1 MITYREKSNTAFKG
15 IMMNQKLK
23 ISKEV
28 LNINP
33 FKSKINENLLDK
45 AFREL
50 DETEDIED
58 FIYNLNNSKI
68 CSDVSESKFPVG
80 SSAKIIVGS
89 LTKARATATL
99 CFWPPDNSSSS
110 RSSRPSKP
118 TRLSTFMIF
127 S

>member
-58 FIYNLNNSKI
+58 FIYNLNKI
-68 CSDVSESKFPVG
+68 V
-80 SSAKIIVGS
+80 
-89 LTKARATATL
+89 TKEMTL
-99 CFWPPDNSSSS
+99 GEYSHG
-110 RSSRPSKP
+110 
-118 TRLSTFMIF
+118 
-127 S
+127 